1 MGRKRKHGNSRK
13 TQAIHEETQDAVYKT
28 APHSFVFHRGKV
40 GVTVRMLIQNL
51 RQVMEPYTA
60 SKLQVRKNNV
70 LKDFVSVAGLLN
82 ISHFLILSKTDK
94 HIQLRIGRVPRGPTL
109 TFQVREFCLSKDV
122 LSAQKKPDL
131 SGKVFNHHPLLV
143 MNGFTGDEK
152 STQLI
157 TTMFQNLFPSINVNK
172 VNLNNIKRCVL
183 VSYNPET
190 KLIDFRHYTISLT
203 PVGLTKGVK
212 KLTKTQLPDLG
223 KYNDISEFIERG
235 GNLSESEGE
244 QDGPH
249 NEVTLPQ
256 QLHGRGNL
264 KAGQSAI
271 RLKEIGPRMTLELV
285 KIEEGLCEGA
295 VIHHS
300 FIHKTPEDLLADK
313 KKKELKL
320 KLKQSRQTKQMQN
333 VKKKEKLKAEQVKQS
348 VEGMKRKQ
356 AAEQMKEND
365 DESDDDIA
373 HYRKEVGANPDKDL
387 FPSQGKKRKRLDSS
401 DVPTKKLKK
410 SPGKKDSKLK
420 PKKVAPPG
428 FSKKQQVAQ
437 QKKRKEMRKKMGT
450 KKESQPGRK
459 KNMMPRKTGPGGKTG
474 SGGKTNKGAGGK
486 KMGTLK
492 ENGNVEENRIER
504 KQGESWLQT

>member
-1 MGRKRKHGNSRK
+1 MGRKRKHGSSRK
-13 TQAIHEETQDAVYKT
+13 TQAIHEETQDAVFKT

-40 GVTVRMLIQNL
+40 GVTVRTLIQNL

-60 SKLQVRKNNV
+60 RKLQVRKNNV
-70 LKDFVSVAGLLN
+70 LKDFVNVAGLLN

-94 HIQLRIGRVPRGPTL
+94 YIQLRIGRVPRGPTL

-131 SGKVFNHHPLLV
+131 SGKVFDHHPLLV
-143 MNGFTGDEK
+143 MNGFTGNEK
-152 STQLI
+152 SIQLI
-157 TTMFQNLFPSINVNK
+157 TTMFQNMFPSINVNK
-172 VNLNNIKRCVL
+172 VNLNHIKRCVL
-183 VSYNPET
+183 VSYDPET
-190 KLIDFRHYTISLT
+190 KLIDFRHYTISLA

-212 KLTKTQLPDLG
+212 KLTKTQLPDLS

-256 QLHGRGNL
+256 QIHGRGNL

-300 FIHKTPEDLLADK
+300 FIHKTPTDLLADK

-333 VKKKEKLKAEQVKQS
+333 VKKKEKLKAEHKQRS
-348 VEGMKRKQ
+348 LEGMKRKHDS
-356 AAEQMKEND
+356 EQTKESD

-373 HYRKEVGANPDKDL
+373 HYRREVGANPDKDL
-387 FPSQGKKRKRLDSS
+387 FPSMGKKRKRVDGS
-401 DVPTKKLKK
+401 DVPTKKVRKN
-410 SPGKKDSKLK
+410 PGKEDSKLK
-420 PKKVAPPG
+420 QKKQAPPG
-428 FSKKQQVAQ
+428 FSKKQQVAK
-437 QKKRKEMRKKMGT
+437 QKKKKEMQKKMGT
-450 KKESQPGRK
+450 KKESQTGRK
-459 KNMMPRKTGPGGKTG
+459 KNMMPRKTG
-474 SGGKTNKGAGGK
+474 SGGKTSMGAAGKKKGMPK
-486 KMGTLK
+486 KMGPK
-492 ENGNVEENRIER
+492 GSKGKAGFKPKR
-504 KQGESWLQT
+504 KTGR